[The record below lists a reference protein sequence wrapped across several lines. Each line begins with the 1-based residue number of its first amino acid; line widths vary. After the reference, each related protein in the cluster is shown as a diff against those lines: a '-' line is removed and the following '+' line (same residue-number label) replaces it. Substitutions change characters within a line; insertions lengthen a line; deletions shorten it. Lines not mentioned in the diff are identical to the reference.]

1 MSSSAKT
8 EPVQTCP
15 AADEVYSP
23 YDDRTQIL
31 RQIQGYPRSFTR
43 VPASSLVER
52 SLTLSEL
59 TGPTGLERRLALSN
73 GDFSCVV
80 PGGPRALGQFMTV
93 SGRVMDEDG
102 APIAGALIE
111 IWQANASGKYV
122 HQWDRHQ
129 APLDPNFIGQGR
141 ILTDPEG
148 GYRFRTIKPGGY
160 PVAESDWWWRPPH
173 IHFSIFG
180 VSWMDRFIT
189 QVFFPGEPLNQT
201 DLLLNGIPD
210 PEARQRVMFEPQPTK
225 VTKDLNILE
234 FHRDFVLR
242 GKRRTPE
249 LP

>member
-1 MSSSAKT
+1 MSSSPKT
-8 EPVQTCP
+8 ETLETLP
-15 AADEVYSP
+15 ADRDYSA

-43 VPASSLVER
+43 VPSSALVKR
-52 SLTLSEL
+52 SLTLSER
-59 TGPTGLERRLALSN
+59 TGPAELERRFRLST
-73 GDFSCVV
+73 GDFSCAV
-80 PGGPRALGQFMTV
+80 PGGPRALGQLMTV
-93 SGRVMDEDG
+93 SGRVTDEDG
-102 APIAGALIE
+102 VPIAGALIE
-111 IWQANASGKYV
+111 IWQANASGKYI

-141 ILTDPEG
+141 ILTDAEG
-148 GYRFRTIKPGGY
+148 SYRFRTIKPGGY

-201 DLLLNGIPD
+201 DLLLNAIPD
-210 PEARQRVMFEPQPTK
+210 PEARERVMFEPQPTK

-242 GKRRTPE
+242 GKRRTPQ

>member
-1 MSSSAKT
+1 MPTPAKT
-8 EPVQTCP
+8 EF
-15 AADEVYSP
+15 AENRAGGDRSYSP

-43 VPASSLVER
+43 VPAAGFVQR

-59 TGPTGLERRLALSN
+59 TGPSGLERRLPLSS
-73 GDFSCVV
+73 GDFSCLVA
-80 PGGPRALGQFMTV
+80 GGPRALGQLITV
-93 SGRVMDEDG
+93 SGRVTDEDS
-102 APIAGALIE
+102 APISGALIE
-111 IWQANASGKYV
+111 IWQANAAGKYI

-141 ILTDPEG
+141 FLTEAEG
-148 GYRFRTIKPGGY
+148 CYRLRTIKPGGY

-210 PEARQRVMFEPQPTK
+210 EEARQRVMFEPQPTK

-234 FHRDFVLR
+234 FRRDFVLR
-242 GKRRTPE
+242 GKRCTPE

>member
-1 MSSSAKT
+1 MSSSPKT
-8 EPVQTCP
+8 EPVQTRP
-15 AADEVYSP
+15 AGDQVYSP

-43 VPASSLVER
+43 VPACPLAER

-59 TGPTGLERRLALSN
+59 TGPTSLERRLALSN

-93 SGRVMDEDG
+93 SGRVMEEDG

-141 ILTDPEG
+141 ILTDSEG
-148 GYRFRTIKPGGY
+148 SYRFRTIKPGGY

-234 FHRDFVLR
+234 FLRDFVLR

>member
-1 MSSSAKT
+1 
-8 EPVQTCP
+8 
-15 AADEVYSP
+15 VYSP
-23 YDDRTQIL
+23 FDDRTQIL
-31 RQIQGYPRSFTR
+31 RQIAGYPRSFTR
-43 VPASSLVER
+43 VPSSALVER
-52 SLTLSEL
+52 RLTLTER
-59 TGPTGLERRLALSN
+59 TGPAELERRFRLSA
-73 GDFSCVV
+73 GDFSCIV
-80 PGGPRALGQFMTV
+80 PGGPRAIGQLMTV
-93 SGRVMDEDG
+93 SGRVTDEDG

-111 IWQANASGKYV
+111 IWQANASGKYI

-148 GYRFRTIKPGGY
+148 SYRFRTIKPGGY

-210 PEARQRVMFEPQPTK
+210 AEARQRVMFEPQPTK

-234 FHRDFVLR
+234 FHRNFVLR